1 MPREVVDAISRGL
14 LEHPQLSL
22 SKGNRMSKSPTERAN
37 ELIARMTLVEKAQ
50 QVTSIMPFALFGVN
64 GLDADA
70 LDRHLAD
77 GIGHVAAA
85 ASGSDP
91 QQIAGTVNEIQR
103 YLVERTR
110 LGIPAIMHAE
120 ALNGFV
126 AAGYTSFPTAIGLAA
141 SWDPARV
148 EAMAEVIRR
157 QMRSVGV
164 LQALA
169 PVLDVARDARW
180 GRVHETYGEDVYLVS
195 AFSVA
200 FVRGLQG
207 QDLTGGVLATGKH
220 FLGYS
225 LTEAGQNMAAT
236 HLGPREL
243 YDVYATPFEAAI
255 KMAGMGSVMN
265 SYSEID
271 GVPVG
276 ANRGVLTDLL
286 RGRMGF
292 TGSVVSDYGT
302 VDGLRTRQ
310 GVASSLSEAGEL
322 ALAAGLDVELPVA
335 SGYKTL
341 EDSIREGRLEEAVLD
356 DAVRRVLVDK
366 FKLGLFENPYV
377 GNDPIE
383 LSTAQS
389 EGAALSR
396 ELADESV
403 TLLKNDGKLP
413 LAKSG
418 RIAVIGPHADSA
430 MVNFAAYTY
439 PAVIDMVKGL
449 STGESRMAG
458 LEGMT
463 DPLSAE
469 TGAAQLA
476 QLMDIDSEDVARQ
489 VYGTQ
494 TLVEAIRAAAPDA
507 IVESVEGVSI
517 HPDDPQDLDAAV
529 ALAQEADVVIL
540 AIGGKA
546 GWFGTRV
553 TEGEGSDAARV
564 ELPDHQVALVDAVS
578 ATGTPLVGVL
588 YQGRP
593 LALAEVEPKLN
604 AIVTGYYPGPNGS
617 GALAA
622 VLFGDTNPSGKLPYS
637 MPRAT
642 GQLPLYIS
650 QKRGSGYQRTA
661 SDAFRYIDLDI
672 TPLFHFGHGLSYTT
686 FEYGDLE
693 LAADE
698 VPTEGGSI
706 VVSVELRNTGDRD
719 GTEVV
724 QLYAAQNAT
733 GVTRP
738 VQQLIGFAR
747 VALAAGEGA
756 TVRFTIPTSQL
767 GYSGIDGR
775 FILEPGPVALAVGGS
790 SEETPARGTVEL
802 SGNVVDLEGRRTYL
816 SSAEVLVP

>member
-1 MPREVVDAISRGL
+1 ML
-14 LEHPQLSL
+14 
-22 SKGNRMSKSPTERAN
+22 KSATERAD
-37 ELIARMTLVEKAQ
+37 ELLAQMTLTEKAR
-50 QVTSIMPFALFGVN
+50 QVASVFPGTLMGVN
-64 GLDADA
+64 GLDPAA
-70 LDRHLAD
+70 LRRHLGD
-77 GIGHVAAA
+77 GIGHIASAATAVSDAHGVAT
-85 ASGSDP
+85 
-91 QQIAGTVNEIQR
+91 TVNAIQR
-103 YLVERTR
+103 YLVEQTR
-110 LGIPAIMHAE
+110 LGIPAILHAE

-126 AAGYTSFPTAIGLAA
+126 APGYTSFPTAIGLAA
-141 SWDPARV
+141 TWDPERV
-148 EAMAEVIRR
+148 ELMAEVIRR

-164 LQALA
+164 LQALS
-169 PVLDVARDARW
+169 PVLDVARDSRW

-195 AFSVA
+195 AFGVA

-207 QDLTGGVLATGKH
+207 EDLTSGILATGKH
-220 FLGYS
+220 FLGYA

-255 KMAGMGSVMN
+255 KIAGLGSVMN

-276 ANRGVLTDLL
+276 ASSAILTDLL

-292 TGSVVSDYGT
+292 TGSVVSDYST
-302 VDGLRTRQ
+302 VEWLHTRQ
-310 GVASSLSEAGEL
+310 GVASSVAEAGEL
-322 ALAAGLDVELPVA
+322 ALAAGLDVELPIA

-341 EDSIREGRLEEAVLD
+341 EQSVREGRLEEAVLD

-366 FKLGLFENPYV
+366 FKLGLFENPYAST
-377 GNDPIE
+377 DPIE
-383 LSTAQS
+383 LSAVQA

-403 TLLKNDGKLP
+403 TLLKNHGQLP
-413 LAKSG
+413 LPKSG
-418 RIAVIGPHADSA
+418 RIAVVGPHADSA

-439 PAVIDMVKGL
+439 PAMLDMIKGVA
-449 STGESRMAG
+449 TGESRMAG
-458 LEGMT
+458 TESMME
-463 DPLSAE
+463 PSSPEAVE
-469 TGAAQLA
+469 AGAAQLA
-476 QLMDIDSEDVARQ
+476 QLMEIDSEDVARQ

-494 TLVEAIRAAAPDA
+494 TLVEAIQAAAPGA
-507 IVESVEGVSI
+507 IVEWVEGAGI
-517 HPDDPQDLDAAV
+517 HPDDPQDLDAAA
-529 ALAQEADVVIL
+529 ALARSADVVIL

-546 GWFGTRV
+546 GWFGTRI
-553 TEGEGSDAARV
+553 TEGEGTDAARV

-593 LALAEVEPKLN
+593 LAITEVEPKLD

-642 GQLPLYIS
+642 GQLPLYAS
-650 QKRGSGYQRTA
+650 QKRGSGYRRSA
-661 SDAFRYIDLDI
+661 GDMFRNYIDLDI
-672 TPLFHFGHGLSYTT
+672 TPLFPFGHGLSYTT
-686 FEYGDLE
+686 FEYGELQ
-693 LAADE
+693 LAADV
-698 VPTEGGSI
+698 VPAEGGSI
-706 VVSVELRNTGDRD
+706 VASVELRNSGDRD
-719 GTEVV
+719 GTEIV

-738 VQQLIGFAR
+738 AQQLIGFTR
-747 VALAAGEGA
+747 VALAAGEHA
-756 TVRFTIPTSQL
+756 TVRFTVPTSQL

-775 FILEPGPVALAVGGS
+775 FILEPGAVALEAGGS
-790 SEETPARGTVEL
+790 SEETPARGTVKL
-802 SGNVVDLEGRRTYL
+802 TGNVVDLEGRRTYL
-816 SSAEVLVP
+816 STADVLLPQPTAAGR

>member
-1 MPREVVDAISRGL
+1 ML
-14 LEHPQLSL
+14 
-22 SKGNRMSKSPTERAN
+22 KSPTERAN
-37 ELIARMTLVEKAQ
+37 ELVARMTLAEKAQ
-50 QVTSIMPFALFGVN
+50 QVTSIMPFALFGEN
-64 GLDADA
+64 GLDAAA
-70 LDRHLAD
+70 LDRHLAS
-77 GIGHVAAA
+77 GIGHISAA

-220 FLGYS
+220 FLGYG

-302 VDGLRTRQ
+302 VDSLHTRQ
-310 GVASSLSEAGEL
+310 GVASSLSKAGEL

-366 FKLGLFENPYV
+366 FKLGLFENPYAS
-377 GNDPIE
+377 NDPIE

-458 LEGMT
+458 LDGMM
-463 DPLSAE
+463 DSRSAE
-469 TGAAQLA
+469 TAETAQTGEAQLA
-476 QLMDIDSEDVARQ
+476 QLMEIDSEDVARH
-489 VYGTQ
+489 VYGTK

-517 HPDDPQDLDAAV
+517 HPDDPQDIEAAV

-593 LALAEVEPKLN
+593 IALSEVEPKLD
-604 AIVTGYYPGPNGS
+604 ALVTGYYPGPNGS

-642 GQLPLYIS
+642 GQLPLYVS

-661 SDAFRYIDLDI
+661 SDTFSYIDLDI
-672 TPLFHFGHGLSYTT
+672 TPLFYFGHGLSYTT

-724 QLYAAQNAT
+724 QLYAAQHAT

-738 VQQLIGFAR
+738 AQQLIGFTR
-747 VALAAGEGA
+747 VSLAAGEST
-756 TVRFTIPTSQL
+756 TVRFTVPTSQL
-767 GYSGIDGR
+767 GYSGLDGR
-775 FILEPGPVALAVGGS
+775 FILEPGPISLAVGGS
-790 SEETPARGTVEL
+790 SDKTPAQGTVEL
-802 SGNVVDLEGRRTYL
+802 TGAVVDLEGRRTYL
-816 SSAEVLVP
+816 NAADLLVQTTGAAR